1 MSAVISA
8 AIRPIGPLGP
18 IPPIPPR
25 VSSAFRSLL
34 PALLAL
40 ALLAAATATA
50 FAAATP
56 LPQAHAHNDY
66 EHARPL
72 LDALDHGFV
81 SIEADVFLI
90 EGQLHVAHNRPK
102 TLDPARTL
110 TKLYLEP
117 LAARI
122 KANGS
127 RVYPGYDGPFYLMID
142 FKTAGPETYA
152 RLRTELEPFRDLLR
166 HPATGRGG
174 PVTIFISGGKARPFY
189 AILSDPSA
197 PVALDAT
204 PEELG
209 LGIPATVCPVVSVA
223 YGKVL
228 TWRGE
233 GEPTPEET
241 TRLKNLVRDAHAEG
255 KKVRLWAAPQ
265 TERVWTWLLDQGVD
279 LLNVDDLARLQ
290 AFLTR
295 RATAP
300 RS

>member
-1 MSAVISA
+1 MSPQPLLCALLVCLCLSA
-8 AIRPIGPLGP
+8 AR
-18 IPPIPPR
+18 
-25 VSSAFRSLL
+25 
-34 PALLAL
+34 
-40 ALLAAATATA
+40 
-50 FAAATP
+50 AATP

-90 EGQLHVAHNRPK
+90 AGQLHVAHNRPK

-122 KANGS
+122 KANGG

-142 FKTAGPETYA
+142 FKTGGPATYA
-152 RLRTELEPFRDLLR
+152 RLREELEPFRDLLR

-189 AILSDPSA
+189 AILSDPQA

-209 LGIPATVCPVVSVA
+209 LGIPANVCPVVSVA

-228 TWRGE
+228 AWRGE
-233 GEPTPEET
+233 GDPSPEET
-241 TRLKNLVRDAHAEG
+241 TRLRTLVRDAHAEG

-265 TERVWTWLLDQGVD
+265 TERVWAWLLDQGVD

-290 AFLTR
+290 VFLAG
-295 RATAP
+295 RAGAA
-300 RS
+300 RG